1 MNRYASFSLRA
12 LLGLSIVLTLVA
24 TSQAGLF
31 RQWRTGYTYYYYP
44 TYVPPAVTPAPAT
57 AIAPAA
63 QAAVVCA
70 VPTVYTV
77 AKPVV
82 THRRRA
88 RIPAAAGVSRHAAPG
103 TSVDF
108 HRIPTSALFPLVL
121 CQSQKFGW
129 RGSQIV

>member
-44 TYVPPAVTPAPAT
+44 TYAPPAVTPAPAT

-63 QAAVVCA
+63 QAAVVRA
-70 VPTVYTV
+70 APTVYTV

-82 THRRRA
+82 SA
-88 RIPAAAGVSRHAAPG
+88 PAASTYSSGGWSVAPR
-103 TSVDF
+103 SSWDF
-108 HRIPTSALFPLVL
+108 GGFPPY
-121 CQSQKFGW
+121 SH
-129 RGSQIV
+129 